1 MADGTAMERLKDDEP
16 ATLTIFEAIERL
28 EAGTWRDDLCV
39 DLGDGFLL
47 RADGPLGPAG
57 LLQRLK
63 GHALLLS
70 TDAGTPGAAKTDLEP
85 PKVRGD
91 VKALLDAVK
100 KAR

>member
-1 MADGTAMERLKDDEP
+1 MKRLKDDEP
-16 ATLTIFEAIERL
+16 ATLTIFDAIERL
-28 EAGTWRDDLCV
+28 EAGAWRDDLCV

-70 TDAGTPGAAKTDLEP
+70 TTEGDGESIEALLEP